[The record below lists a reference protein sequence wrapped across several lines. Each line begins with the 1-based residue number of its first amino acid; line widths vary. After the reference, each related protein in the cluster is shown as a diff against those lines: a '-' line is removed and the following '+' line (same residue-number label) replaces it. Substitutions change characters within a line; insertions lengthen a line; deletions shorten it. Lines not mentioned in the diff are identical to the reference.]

1 MRLRRP
7 RSAGARAIALLALL
21 PAAALAA
28 ALLPPHEAFALSARA
43 LDPHTL
49 EARFNV
55 ADGYYLYRD
64 KLKFNLDGAAP
75 MPIAPE
81 LPAGK
86 IKHDDFF
93 GDVETY
99 RGLLVIRLP
108 LPTAQASHKLT
119 LMTESQGCA
128 DVGVCYPPQRQVLTL
143 DIPAVGAGPSEVVA
157 APIGRPAWLK

>member
-1 MRLRRP
+1 MRP
-7 RSAGARAIALLALL
+7 RHLRSAWAIALLALL
-21 PAAALAA
+21 PVAAAFAA

-43 LDPHTL
+43 LDPQTL
-49 EARFNV
+49 EARFKV

-75 MPIAPE
+75 VTISAE

-86 IKHDDFF
+86 VKHDEFF

-99 RGLLVIRLP
+99 RGLVVIRLP
-108 LPTAQASHKLT
+108 LATAQASHKLT

-143 DIPAVGAGPSEVVA
+143 DIPAAAAGPSEVVV